1 MKTFLAHNACARLV
15 VLSFFTA
22 QTAHFLIMRDESLEF
37 QLALFRE
44 VVDIVG
50 LFHSSFYNDEGL
62 DKQRHTT

>member
-1 MKTFLAHNACARLV
+1 
-15 VLSFFTA
+15 
-22 QTAHFLIMRDESLEF
+22 MRDESLEF

-62 DKQRHTT
+62 NKQ